1 MAPGPAP
8 PLEVDFSDAREVLS
22 FGCVPVIHV
31 ADDRVDK
38 KRAAAAYSNQ
48 KIVNVASPVAANK
61 QISNTSALRNIVNK
75 LWKG

>member
-8 PLEVDFSDAREVLS
+8 PLEVDFSDAREVLG
-22 FGCVPVIHV
+22 FGCVPMSHV

-38 KRAAAAYSNQ
+38 KCVAAAYSNQ
-48 KIVNVASPVAANK
+48 KIVNVASPVPANI
-61 QISNTSALRNIVNK
+61 QISNASALRDIVDK